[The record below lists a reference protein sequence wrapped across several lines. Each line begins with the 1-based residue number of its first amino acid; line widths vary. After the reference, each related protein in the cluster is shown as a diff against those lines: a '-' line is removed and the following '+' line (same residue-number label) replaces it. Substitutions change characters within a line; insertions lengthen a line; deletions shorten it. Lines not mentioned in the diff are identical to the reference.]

1 MNIIR
6 TRRRRSH
13 HTDMHDLLNKKYK
26 FSAFI
31 YPERT
36 CILD

>member
-1 MNIIR
+1 MSIIS

-31 YPERT
+31 DPERKY
-36 CILD
+36 ILD